1 MFLQYPPG
9 FIWLLAIIISHV
21 IPAFWPQ
28 HIYGKEHRA
37 YNSSAYKP
45 QHVFSGL
52 WQLQHLHKAVYLWH
66 FGKERSQQIS
76 IHGNNLN
83 QREKYHPC
91 LQQYYLD
98 TLWPHDVIRK
108 ATRMDIIFQQHA
120 SSFGLSEGNLHH
132 DTSARKLNSPRAGP
146 LAQQRRQLILTT
158 DVHTDIA

>member
-1 MFLQYPPG
+1 MYLQYPPG

-21 IPAFWPQ
+21 IPAYWSQ
-28 HIYGKEHRA
+28 NILATDHTGHK
-37 YNSSAYKP
+37 SSLYDY
-45 QHVFSGL
+45 HVFSGL

-83 QREKYHPC
+83 QREKY
-91 LQQYYLD
+91 L
-98 TLWPHDVIRK
+98 RK
-108 ATRMDIIFQQHA
+108 ATRMDITFQQHA

-132 DTSARKLNSPRAGP
+132 NTSARKLNSPRAGP

-158 DVHTDIA
+158 DVHKDMA